1 MVVVDVGVGRV
12 GGLLHGYSQLML
24 LPPARRPDP
33 WILKLARAQ
42 SHIED
47 LEARVRTFLDSE
59 PCDLQHV
66 AVAGGLGLRLRV
78 KTPPPPELAAI
89 VGDAVHN
96 LRSAL
101 DTSFVGCVEKAV
113 GRDLT
118 EAEAR
123 ALALPTSAS
132 PTEFEQRA
140 ERLAAR
146 RDIDALVAARAR
158 TLALNVQ
165 SFAEPSGYW
174 ADRHGTAPGG
184 EVEARTQQ
192 ELGVALRRLARLS
205 NTDKHRGVHFAWWG
219 LDHLFAFTDGRD
231 AAWRVAPGPWE
242 DGDTVVILE
251 PAEPDEAFAPLLQGK
266 ISITLPEAEAED
278 GIDLVGQLGHFY
290 FWANRAVEILAFEVD
305 RIANA
310 PRAS

>member
-1 MVVVDVGVGRV
+1 MVCAPV
-12 GGLLHGYSQLML
+12 
-24 LPPARRPDP
+24 PRPDP
-33 WILKLARAQ
+33 WILKLTRAR

-59 PCDLQHV
+59 PCDLEHV

-78 KTPPPPELAAI
+78 KTPPPPELAAV

-118 EAEAR
+118 DAEAR
-123 ALALPTSAS
+123 ALALPTSDS
-132 PTEFEQRA
+132 LTDFEQRA
-140 ERLAAR
+140 ESLAAR
-146 RDIDALVAARAR
+146 RDTDAMVAACAR
-158 TLALNVQ
+158 TLALAVQ
-165 SFAEPSGYW
+165 SFAQPSGYW
-174 ADRHGTAPGG
+174 ADRHETAPGD
-184 EVEARTQQ
+184 EMDARTQQ
-192 ELGVALRRLARLS
+192 ALGAALRRLARLS

-219 LDHLFAFTDGRD
+219 LEHVFAFTDGRD

-251 PAEPDEAFAPLLQGK
+251 PATPDEAFEPFLQGK
-266 ISITLPEAEAED
+266 ISITLPDADAED
-278 GIDLVGQLGHFY
+278 GIDLVSQLGNYY
-290 FWANRAVEILAFEVD
+290 FWANRAVEILAYEAD
-305 RIANA
+305 GIA
-310 PRAS
+310 RESQWS